1 MSASAELETPRPPQ
15 RRPNLSAYLSQQ
27 VINLIRDRQL
37 KPGDRLPSARDLANQ
52 FSVATPTI
60 REALRRL
67 QATGIV
73 DIRHGSG
80 IYVKRESDRMM
91 LSNPTYG
98 ALETQTIMQVLDARL
113 LIEPHLAQLAA
124 TRATNRDVAELREL
138 LSRAEQ
144 ALEKPDDG
152 YIRAN
157 HALHAGIARA
167 SGNIVLSHVVESL
180 LEMYST
186 ELHLVDPNSTLAE
199 IRARDHRNH
208 QLVIEAIAAADGPA
222 AYEAMV
228 QHLEIARS
236 SIEYRVAS

>member
-37 KPGDRLPSARDLANQ
+37 KPGDRLPSARDLAIQ

-167 SGNIVLSHVVESL
+167 SGNLVLTHVVESL

>member
-1 MSASAELETPRPPQ
+1 
-15 RRPNLSAYLSQQ
+15 
-27 VINLIRDRQL
+27 
-37 KPGDRLPSARDLANQ
+37 
-52 FSVATPTI
+52 
-60 REALRRL
+60 
-67 QATGIV
+67 
-73 DIRHGSG
+73 
-80 IYVKRESDRMM
+80 MM

-167 SGNIVLSHVVESL
+167 SGNLVLTHVVESL

-208 QLVIEAIAAADGPA
+208 QLVIEAIAATDGPA